1 MSDVILSAGVR
12 STLLSLQGTA
22 ALSSAVQARL
32 ATGKRVNSAL
42 DNPRSYFTSL
52 SLDARASDLSALLDN
67 ITQAQQTV
75 RTVTNGISAL
85 TQIVQ
90 TAKSIVQQARIA
102 PLPQTTYDPIVVTG
116 SASIA
121 GEAPGIV
128 TGAVD
133 TSGGFTTNVEGLQIQ
148 VGGTTYTVHN
158 PSSPTPQSI
167 NTIIS
172 EINNTAG
179 LGLNGAVTA
188 SLDGTGKFLQLT
200 ANSTDTSFQVLTS
213 SAATALGV
221 AGATGT
227 STNLL
232 QAVSGLSGTLL
243 TVQANR
249 GGTTTVQFGTG
260 AGQVSTLAELQAAL
274 SSSGVLASN
283 SGGAL
288 ALTVAGSAGTGNSLV
303 TGGSALAA
311 FGMSPV
317 NQYGQVNSTSPDAS
331 RAALQNQYNIL
342 LQQIDTLAGD
352 SSYHGFNLLKGD
364 NLTTTFNEN
373 GNSTLTI
380 SGTALDSAG
389 LGLAALTGD
398 DFQSNSAID
407 IINGKLDA
415 AMTTLRSEAQR
426 FGAGLTTLQTRHDFT
441 TAMVQTLQTG
451 AGDLVLADTNQDSAS
466 LLALQTRQALS
477 MTALSLSSQ
486 GAQAVLRLFQ

>member
-22 ALSSAVQARL
+22 ALTSAIQTRL
-32 ATGKRVNSAL
+32 ATGKRVNSAM

-52 SLDARASDLSALLDN
+52 SLDSRASDLSALLDN

-85 TQIVQ
+85 TKLVQ
-90 TAKSIVQQARIA
+90 TAKSITQQARIA
-102 PLPQTTYDPIVVTG
+102 PLPQTAYAAINVAG
-116 SASIA
+116 STSIT

-128 TGAVD
+128 TGTVN
-133 TSGGFTTNVEGLQIQ
+133 TSGGFKANVEGLQIQ

-179 LGLNGAVTA
+179 LGPNGLVTA

-200 ANSTDTSFQVLTS
+200 ANNTNTSFQVLTS
-213 SAATALGV
+213 SAATALGI

-232 QAVSGLSGTLL
+232 QAVSGLSGTSL
-243 TVQANR
+243 TVQANG

-260 AGQVSTLAELQAAL
+260 AGQVSTLAELQSA
-274 SSSGVLASN
+274 LASAGVSAGN
-283 SGGAL
+283 SGGTL
-288 ALTVAGSAGTGNSLV
+288 ALSVAGSTGTGNSLV
-303 TGGSALAA
+303 TSGSALAA
-311 FGMSPV
+311 FGMSAV
-317 NQYGQVNSTSPDAS
+317 NQYGQVSSTTPDAS
-331 RAALQNQYNIL
+331 RAALQDQYNIL
-342 LQQIDTLAGD
+342 MQQIDAIAAD
-352 SSYHGFNLLKGD
+352 SSYHGINLLKGD
-364 NLTTTFNEN
+364 ALTTTFN
-373 GNSTLTI
+373 GTGSSTLTI
-380 SGTALDSAG
+380 SGATLDSTG
-389 LGLAALTGD
+389 LGLAALTGS
-398 DFQSNSAID
+398 DFQSNFAID
-407 IINGKLDA
+407 AISGKLDTA
-415 AMTTLRSEAQR
+415 LTTLRSEAQR

-441 TAMVQTLQTG
+441 TAMVQTLQAG
-451 AGDLVLADTNQDSAS
+451 ADDLVLADANQDSAS

-477 MTALSLSSQ
+477 TTALSLSSQ